1 MGHVKQRI
9 RTAYPVDIPFSAE
22 ESSRFR
28 FFLKETGRKA
38 GPWFRALAI
47 RAMDEADGAAA
58 SCGEARELAAFIASM
73 SPEQLRQI
81 KFAKAEAQAPE
92 EASA

>member
-1 MGHVKQRI
+1 MKS
-9 RTAYPVDIPFSAE
+9 AELPKDKPFSARVPFTRKE
-22 ESSRFR
+22 DIRFR
-28 FFLKETGRKA
+28 RYLRDHGMKA
-38 GPWFRALAI
+38 GPWLRTIAI

-81 KFAKAEAQAPE
+81 KFAKAEAQE
-92 EASA
+92 VSEASA

>member
-1 MGHVKQRI
+1 MK
-9 RTAYPVDIPFSAE
+9 SAE
-22 ESSRFR
+22 LPKDKPYSTRVPFTRKEENRFR
-28 FFLKETGRKA
+28 RYLRDHGTKA
-38 GPWFRALAI
+38 GPWFRTLAL

-73 SPEQLRQI
+73 TPEQLRQI
-81 KFAKAEAQAPE
+81 KFAKAEAQDVS